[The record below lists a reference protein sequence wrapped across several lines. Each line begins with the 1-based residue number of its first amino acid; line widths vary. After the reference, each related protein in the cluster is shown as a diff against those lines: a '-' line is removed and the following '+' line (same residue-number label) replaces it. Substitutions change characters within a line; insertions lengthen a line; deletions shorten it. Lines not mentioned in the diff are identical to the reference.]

1 MLTNAENVLL
11 NFLYSKV
18 SPFVD
23 KDGNVKE
30 EEIVKLDDEHWITV
44 AEAYELISSIE
55 ENF

>member
-23 KDGNVKE
+23 ADGNVKE

-55 ENF
+55 EK